1 LSAISLLHAALEENE
16 QWFDEL
22 RFQYD
27 EALQQIADLQD
38 RNDEGRTE
46 ECERRITELEADL
59 EAATHRIADMTTASM
74 MAQTAI
80 HELQS
85 ALTAA
90 EAQLSATVDDL
101 STLIAEHGADLA
113 AARQQVFER
122 DSTALLQAEQL
133 RLETDKVGKLEG
145 ELKTTPLILASQDG
159 QVASLKD
166 KIGQMRFEMNEKMFV
181 AGAEVSGL
189 KKEIEAKDL
198 EIEELSEELRAG
210 RDEQDRS
217 DRERGEVRL
226 TIHSC

>member
-1 LSAISLLHAALEENE
+1 
-16 QWFDEL
+16 
-22 RFQYD
+22 
-27 EALQQIADLQD
+27 
-38 RNDEGRTE
+38 
-46 ECERRITELEADL
+46 
-59 EAATHRIADMTTASM
+59 
-74 MAQTAI
+74 
-80 HELQS
+80 
-85 ALTAA
+85 
-90 EAQLSATVDDL
+90 LSATVDDL

-145 ELKTTPLILASQDG
+145 ELKTTRLILASQDG